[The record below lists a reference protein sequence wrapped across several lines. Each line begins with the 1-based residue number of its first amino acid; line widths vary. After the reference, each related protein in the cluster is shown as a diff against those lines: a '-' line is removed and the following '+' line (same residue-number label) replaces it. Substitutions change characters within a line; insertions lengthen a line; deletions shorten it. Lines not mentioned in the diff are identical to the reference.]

1 MSIRT
6 KSVFASVMFALTLTG
21 ASCSPEAGPN
31 DVGTIQQA
39 GTWAPEDTTIRL
51 FPSGDGLSLSG
62 TGAGCGTAYKLL
74 ESSSGLCT
82 PDGKYSEGCDVCCDV
97 SVDSLC
103 ASASTAEDYYARQLD
118 IALAAAGMPENAAG
132 VSGLVSLVADYIQRI
147 SSSQSDRDR
156 ACNTHLKMQA
166 IYERTASAVG
176 TPKSFRIK
184 FNTGNTYADLSLRTA
199 LISQRQAMRL
209 TYHVCLD
216 PSFGS
221 K

>member
-1 MSIRT
+1 
-6 KSVFASVMFALTLTG
+6 
-21 ASCSPEAGPN
+21 
-31 DVGTIQQA
+31 
-39 GTWAPEDTTIRL
+39 
-51 FPSGDGLSLSG
+51 
-62 TGAGCGTAYKLL
+62 
-74 ESSSGLCT
+74 
-82 PDGKYSEGCDVCCDV
+82 
-97 SVDSLC
+97 
-103 ASASTAEDYYARQLD
+103 
-118 IALAAAGMPENAAG
+118 
-132 VSGLVSLVADYIQRI
+132 LVSLVADYIQRI